1 MVEGSFKTCCAKGL
15 ERDLIASLKGER
27 ERENDEPYM
36 LTRGGYRLI
45 EKDEAYFAG
54 KLGKQILLEARQD
67 AIAGAGRG
75 ETLHISRQIVVVV
88 VVWSLL
94 SLSFARSSIV
104 RASLKRLFCMTHEG
118 KHFVEGD
125 VGPWIGHCPGLNGE
139 SGVVG
144 GRCRPV
150 AHAGG
155 GGDGGAY
162 GGSARGRSGAAR
174 ERAAGE

>member
-1 MVEGSFKTCCAKGL
+1 MLRKRSGKGFDR
-15 ERDLIASLKGER
+15 ESKRR

-67 AIAGAGRG
+67 AVAGAGRG

-88 VVWSLL
+88 VWTLM

-104 RASLKRLFCMTHEG
+104 RASLKRLFCMAHEG

-139 SGVVG
+139 SGVIG

-174 ERAAGE
+174 KRAAGE

>member
-1 MVEGSFKTCCAKGL
+1 MVERSLKTCCAKG
-15 ERDLIASLKGER
+15 
-27 ERENDEPYM
+27 M

-67 AIAGAGRG
+67 AVAGAGRG

-88 VVWSLL
+88 VWTLM

-104 RASLKRLFCMTHEG
+104 RASLKRLFCMAHEG

-174 ERAAGE
+174 KRAAGE